1 MKKGKTLILISLSIF
16 LIFILAIVAFS
27 FSEAN
32 PQEKANELQFN
43 NVVEKVSAFFKSNK
57 DKLQIDKGDMIAEV
71 NGIPIYKNEF
81 ELRKELT
88 LASGVQTDNIDDYIL
103 QKLIKEK
110 VQEYLANKYNVKVSQ
125 NEINAYIEKE
135 KKEFNEYPEAKKKL
149 NELIAASGMTEDE
162 YWNTYEK
169 YNAKR
174 ILLFSKLNNY
184 IIEEG
189 IKSRKLKKAEEMTND
204 VQNEYKRYVDSII
217 DEYLK
222 SAKISINNKYKDMF
236 KDF

>member
-27 FSEAN
+27 FSAAN

-43 NVVEKVSAFFKSNK
+43 NVVKKVSAFFKSNK
-57 DKLQIDKGDMIAEV
+57 DKLQIDKGEVIAEV

-81 ELRKELT
+81 ELRKGLT

-110 VQEYLANKYNVKVSQ
+110 VEEYLANKYNIKVSQ

-135 KKEFNEYPEAKKKL
+135 MKEFNDYPEAKEKL
-149 NELIAASGMTEDE
+149 DELIAASGMTEDE

-174 ILLFSKLNNY
+174 ILLFNKLNNY

-189 IKSRKLKKAEEMTND
+189 KKSVKLKKAEEMTAD

-236 KDF
+236 KGF

>member
-27 FSEAN
+27 FSAAN

-43 NVVEKVSAFFKSNK
+43 NVVKKVSAFFKSNK
-57 DKLQIDKGDMIAEV
+57 DKLQGDIIAEV

-162 YWNTYEK
+162 YWNTYEN
-169 YNAKR
+169 YNVR
-174 ILLFSKLNNY
+174 RMLLFGKLYNS

-189 IKSRKLKKAEEMTND
+189 INSGKLKKTEEMTSEM
-204 VQNEYKRYVDSII
+204 QNEYRKYVDSII
-217 DEYLK
+217 NEYVK
-222 SAKISINNKYKDMF
+222 DTKISINDKYKDMF
-236 KDF
+236 KGF

>member
-88 LASGVQTDNIDDYIL
+88 LAPGVQTDNLDDYIL

-189 IKSRKLKKAEEMTND
+189 IKSGKLKKAEEMTND

>member
-1 MKKGKTLILISLSIF
+1 MKKIKPLILITVSLI
-16 LIFILAIVAFS
+16 LLFILAVGAFS
-27 FSEAN
+27 FSASDL
-32 PQEKANELQFN
+32 QEKANELRFN
-43 NVVEKVSAFFKSNK
+43 NVAKNVAAFFKGNK
-57 DKLQIDKGDMIAEV
+57 DKLQIDKGDVIAEV
-71 NGIPIYKNEF
+71 NGIPIYNNEF
-81 ELRKELT
+81 ELRKGLT

-110 VQEYLANKYNVKVSQ
+110 VQEYLANKYNIKVSQ

-149 NELIAASGMTEDE
+149 DELISTSGMTEDE

-174 ILLFSKLNNY
+174 ILLFSKLYNS

-189 IKSRKLKKAEEMTND
+189 IKSGRLKKAEEMTND

-222 SAKISINNKYKDMF
+222 SAKITINNKYKDMF
-236 KDF
+236 KGF

>member
-1 MKKGKTLILISLSIF
+1 VKKGKTLILVSLSVF

-27 FSEAN
+27 FSAAN

-43 NVVEKVSAFFKSNK
+43 NVVKKVSAFFKNNK
-57 DKLQIDKGDMIAEV
+57 DKLQIGEGDIIAEV
-71 NGIPIYKNEF
+71 NGVPIYKNEF
-81 ELRKELT
+81 ELRKGLA
-88 LASGVQTDNIDDYIL
+88 LASGVQADNIDDYIL
-103 QKLIKEK
+103 QKLIREK
-110 VQEYLANKYNVKVSQ
+110 VQEYLASKYNIKVSQ

-169 YNAKR
+169 YNARR
-174 ILLFSKLNNY
+174 ILLFNKLY
-184 IIEEG
+184 DSIIEEG
-189 IKSRKLKKAEEMTND
+189 IKSGKLKKAEDMTND

>member
-27 FSEAN
+27 FSAAN

-43 NVVEKVSAFFKSNK
+43 NVVEKVLAFFKSNK

-88 LASGVQTDNIDDYIL
+88 LAPGVQTDNIDDYIL

-110 VQEYLANKYNVKVSQ
+110 VQEYLASKYNIRVSERGI
-125 NEINAYIEKE
+125 NEYIEKE

-149 NELIAASGMTEDE
+149 DELIAASGMTEDE

-189 IKSRKLKKAEEMTND
+189 IKSGKLKKAEEMTND

>member
-27 FSEAN
+27 FSAAN

-43 NVVEKVSAFFKSNK
+43 NVVKKVSAFFKSNK
-57 DKLQIDKGDMIAEV
+57 DKLQIDKGEVIAEV

-81 ELRKELT
+81 ELRKGLT

-110 VQEYLANKYNVKVSQ
+110 VEEYLANKYNIKVSQ

-135 KKEFNEYPEAKKKL
+135 MKEFNDYPEAKEKL
-149 NELIAASGMTEDE
+149 DELIAASGMTEDE

-174 ILLFSKLNNY
+174 ILLFNKLNNY

-189 IKSRKLKKAEEMTND
+189 KKSGKLKKAEEMTAD

-236 KDF
+236 KGF

>member
-27 FSEAN
+27 FSAAN

-43 NVVEKVSAFFKSNK
+43 NVVKKVSAFFKSNK
-57 DKLQIDKGDMIAEV
+57 DKLQGDIIAEV

-162 YWNTYEK
+162 YWNTYEN
-169 YNAKR
+169 YNVR
-174 ILLFSKLNNY
+174 RMLLFGKLYNS

-189 IKSRKLKKAEEMTND
+189 INSGKLKKTEEMTSEM
-204 VQNEYKRYVDSII
+204 QNEYRKYVDSII
-217 DEYLK
+217 NEYVK
-222 SAKISINNKYKDMF
+222 DAKISINDKYKDMF
-236 KDF
+236 KGF